1 MDKDIF
7 INYAEEYE
15 LYHLLE
21 EGLQAKSAGKVRP
34 FCDVIKELHK
44 KFEQ

>member
-1 MDKDIF
+1 MDKATL
-7 INYAEEYE
+7 INHAGKYE

-21 EGLQAKSAGKVRP
+21 EGLQEKSTGKVRP

-44 KFEQ
+44 KFEK